1 MPPENSN
8 NSASSITGF
17 TNGFEATMAQDEKGA
32 LDVNN
37 PKDGI
42 FLRWSR
48 ITKSVATKTDNAGLL
63 RGSIVESSTASKEN
77 FQTKIRRMS
86 VERKSEKK
94 QVKTILHEV
103 SGYAAPGE
111 ILAMMG

>member
-1 MPPENSN
+1 
-8 NSASSITGF
+8 
-17 TNGFEATMAQDEKGA
+17 MAQDEKVE

-42 FLRWSR
+42 CLRWSR
-48 ITKSVATKTDNAGLL
+48 VTKSVAIKTDNVGLL

-77 FQTKIRRMS
+77 FHAKIRRMS
-86 VERKSEKK
+86 VERKSEKN
-94 QVKTILHEV
+94 QVKKILHEV